1 MPKISWKEYQAKN
14 VFDEYVG
21 SDQKL
26 RPENKKISDFI
37 AKYSKRKL
45 LNTVKVQKGQLV
57 LEE

>member
-14 VFDEYVG
+14 VFDEYVS

-37 AKYSKRKL
+37 AKYS
-45 LNTVKVQKGQLV
+45 
-57 LEE
+57 